1 MCVSVHVYKSKICF
15 IFKALR
21 GASILRTRMQKGC
34 GFALAEEKCE
44 GKESNVLTALN
55 FVSRG
60 GEILKL
66 TRKGVLT

>member
-1 MCVSVHVYKSKICF
+1 
-15 IFKALR
+15 
-21 GASILRTRMQKGC
+21 MQKGC